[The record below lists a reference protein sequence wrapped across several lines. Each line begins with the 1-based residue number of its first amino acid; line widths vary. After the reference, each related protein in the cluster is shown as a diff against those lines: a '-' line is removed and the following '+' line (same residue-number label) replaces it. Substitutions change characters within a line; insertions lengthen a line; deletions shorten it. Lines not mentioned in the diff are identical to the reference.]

1 MLVFLPTKLD
11 TKWHQWGNLKW
22 IEQGRNW
29 IVEAVLQ
36 VWADRCSHGTRTGN
50 LLWGYHFNI
59 REERC
64 LIRKAGGAELKTSDK
79 LISIQDPFSAGIC
92 RTQCR
97 QFWLCFSCLKS
108 GQMCFRPSSRA
119 DKETVSQEWMLDC
132 LLHDQS
138 LYLILTL
145 SHRAQK
151 AGRLSKT
158 MKKKDVSLA
167 HTMWHTLCQ
176 SRLSELKNWLH

>member
-29 IVEAVLQ
+29 TVEAVLQ
-36 VWADRCSHGTRTGN
+36 VWADRCSHGARTEN

-79 LISIQDPFSAGIC
+79 LMSIQVPFSVGIC
-92 RTQCR
+92 RTQR
-97 QFWLCFSCLKS
+97 SQFCLCFSGLKS
-108 GQMCFRPSSRA
+108 GQMFFRPSIWA
-119 DKETVSQEWMLDC
+119 DKETVSQECVLDC
-132 LLHDQS
+132 LPQYQS

-145 SHRAQK
+145 SYRAQK
-151 AGRLSKT
+151 PGCLSKT

-167 HTMWHTLCQ
+167 HTMWHTHCQ
-176 SRLSELKNWLH
+176 SRLSESKSWLH